1 MGGERRSPGG
11 SGVGVTTFE
20 AEHTVVFCCLCYRI
34 INLTVAGCRGN
45 QPHAVDIT
53 VAVGAVMNHNAVS
66 VRLIGRVLGRCD
78 EFFHVWAQLWGDH
91 CDTGTTT
98 MQHPGPACSDRAAA
112 HNKDGAPG
120 ESHTKRKNVRHDDLA
135 RSNLDRVLRRTGGG
149 INFASSAS
157 PTIPAARVYPLAG
170 SITRKEPMW
179 RESK

>member
-1 MGGERRSPGG
+1 
-11 SGVGVTTFE
+11 
-20 AEHTVVFCCLCYRI
+20 
-34 INLTVAGCRGN
+34 
-45 QPHAVDIT
+45 
-53 VAVGAVMNHNAVS
+53 MNHNAVS

-149 INFASSAS
+149 INFCFECVTYHSCGKGVSACW
-157 PTIPAARVYPLAG
+157 INNEERANVARVQ
-170 SITRKEPMW
+170 IIFH
-179 RESK
+179 SKISSHPECDMANVIEGE